1 MAMEEFKQNLWAPW
15 RMEYIRT
22 LAEENQSG
30 CFLCRYRD
38 MADQDASNRV
48 LWRSAQSL
56 VVMNRFPYTNGHLLV
71 APLADK
77 RDLSDLIDDE
87 MNDLWRQ
94 TRDAKRVLEK
104 AIAPQGFNVGINFG
118 LCAGAGLPGHLHVH
132 IVPRWSGDTNF
143 MAVLGDIRVMP
154 ESLDRTYEH
163 LRKVAA
169 ELGCPQATGPSR
181 S

>member
-1 MAMEEFKQNLWAPW
+1 MEEFKLNLWAPW

-22 LAEENQSG
+22 LAEENASG

-38 MADQDASNRV
+38 ADGQDAANHV
-48 LWRSAQSL
+48 LWRTALSM

-77 RDLSDLIDDE
+77 SDLIDLTDAE

-104 AIAPQGFNVGINFG
+104 ALAPQGFNIGINFG
-118 LCAGAGLPGHLHVH
+118 LCAGAGLPGHVHVH
-132 IVPRWSGDTNF
+132 IVPRWAGDTNF

-154 ESLDRTYEH
+154 EALDRTYES
-163 LRKVAA
+163 LRKAAA
-169 ELGCPQATGPSR
+169 ELGFARAAGP
-181 S
+181 